1 MYKLSGVTK
10 NYQKGRG
17 TVAALRGVDLV
28 VEDGEW
34 LAIQGPT
41 GQGKSTL
48 LHILGGLDR
57 PSAGVVEFDGRD
69 LAQLREAEV
78 VKVRAQS
85 IGFIFQTFNLIPT
98 LNALENV
105 EAALVPLHVSAA
117 ARRQR
122 AEMALESVGL
132 GDRLRHVP
140 GELSGG
146 QQQRVA
152 IARALV
158 KEPKVLLA
166 DEPTG
171 NLDEDTRD
179 EIIGLL
185 ETMWRERGL
194 TMVLVTHDSAVARR
208 AQRIGVM
215 KNGRLGFRQHRRPQP
230 ARTRTQVS
238 ADSEATPS
246 PAPDLQPP
254 GLQAP
259 DLQATHLEPSDAP
272 DFQAPDFQAP
282 DFQAP
287 DLEAPD
293 FQAPDLE
300 APDHQAPDFQAPDFQ
315 APDFQA
321 PDLQAPDLQAP
332 DLQAPD
338 LQAPDLPDLE
348 AADPSPADSVSATE

>member
-34 LAIQGPT
+34 LSIQGPT
-41 GQGKSTL
+41 GHGKSTL
-48 LHILGGLDR
+48 LQILGGLDR
-57 PSAGVVEFDGRD
+57 PSSGVVDFDGRD

-78 VKVRAQS
+78 TRVRAES
-85 IGFIFQTFNLIPT
+85 IGFVFQTFNLIPT
-98 LNALENV
+98 LSAQENV
-105 EAALVPLHVSAA
+105 EAALVPLHVSGA

-122 AEMALESVGL
+122 AAVALEAVGL
-132 GDRLRHVP
+132 ADRLRHVP

-179 EIIGLL
+179 EIIDLL
-185 ETMWRERGL
+185 DTMWRERGL
-194 TMVLVTHDSAVARR
+194 TMVFVTHDSSVARR

-215 KNGRLGFRQHRRPQP
+215 KNGRLTIKQKASSRAARATAARPQP
-230 ARTRTQVS
+230 A
-238 ADSEATPS
+238 
-246 PAPDLQPP
+246 
-254 GLQAP
+254 
-259 DLQATHLEPSDAP
+259 EPEP
-272 DFQAPDFQAP
+272 EP
-282 DFQAP
+282 
-287 DLEAPD
+287 E
-293 FQAPDLE
+293 
-300 APDHQAPDFQAPDFQ
+300 
-315 APDFQA
+315 
-321 PDLQAPDLQAP
+321 
-332 DLQAPD
+332 
-338 LQAPDLPDLE
+338 
-348 AADPSPADSVSATE
+348 PADSDSDSDSDSTLAASASASDFDATLTADPATTDSISFPD

>member
-10 NYQKGRG
+10 NYVKGRE

-41 GQGKSTL
+41 GHGKSTL
-48 LHILGGLDR
+48 LQILGGLDR
-57 PSAGVVEFDGRD
+57 PSSGIVDFDGRD

-78 VKVRAQS
+78 TRVRATS
-85 IGFIFQTFNLIPT
+85 IGFVFQTFNLVPT
-98 LNALENV
+98 LSAQENV

-122 AEMALESVGL
+122 AAVALDAVGL

-185 ETMWRERGL
+185 ETMWQERGL
-194 TMVLVTHDSAVARR
+194 TLVLVTHDSTVARR

-215 KNGRLGFRQHRRPQP
+215 KKGRLTFRHPARPKPAAPRPPPLPPRWRAPGHRDPQFSRPPTSRPPTPSSPPTRPTPSPSPTATRYRPRAPARHASAVSGSIPQP
-230 ARTRTQVS
+230 APAFRIPSR
-238 ADSEATPS
+238 ADRPQTSWSLLPMGIPTHDRAM
-246 PAPDLQPP
+246 AGQP
-254 GLQAP
+254 
-259 DLQATHLEPSDAP
+259 
-272 DFQAPDFQAP
+272 
-282 DFQAP
+282 
-287 DLEAPD
+287 
-293 FQAPDLE
+293 
-300 APDHQAPDFQAPDFQ
+300 
-315 APDFQA
+315 
-321 PDLQAPDLQAP
+321 
-332 DLQAPD
+332 
-338 LQAPDLPDLE
+338 
-348 AADPSPADSVSATE
+348 